1 MTDLEHSARKL
12 LRATYSP
19 INSTRTDAPSR
30 QKAWAKYSLV
40 ANLQIMPAELDRLAS
55 DLGPNSR
62 IMLALKAV
70 VQQDVTAS
78 ALENVPLFTEVNWD
92 SLVSMTEGLVKLRQ
106 QDLDEFRSAYQAI
119 IDAYEHRVAMQ
130 SSGVGDQGDVTPGR
144 ESEL

>member
-1 MTDLEHSARKL
+1 
-12 LRATYSP
+12 
-19 INSTRTDAPSR
+19 
-30 QKAWAKYSLV
+30 
-40 ANLQIMPAELDRLAS
+40 
-55 DLGPNSR
+55 
-62 IMLALKAV
+62 MLALKAV